1 MLLHDAYNLVAQ
13 KVIELRDSGIDV
25 HIKHPFKT
33 AKINHTAAY
42 KITGELPEE
51 LWNYITFNEVS
62 KEQMQQIF
70 EAKNYLNGF
79 GIYFDSGAFI
89 AAERPSPDW
98 QLDWSFTLF
107 DFNIKSNEL

>member
-1 MLLHDAYNLVAQ
+1 MILHNAYNLVAQ
-13 KVIELRDSGIDV
+13 KVIELRDGGIDV
-25 HIKHPFKT
+25 YIKHPFIT
-33 AKINHTAAY
+33 ANINHTAAY
-42 KITGELPEE
+42 EISGELPKA
-51 LWNYITFNEVS
+51 LWNYVTFCEVS

-89 AAERPSPDW
+89 ASERPSPDW

-107 DFNIKSNEL
+107 DLKEKSNEQ